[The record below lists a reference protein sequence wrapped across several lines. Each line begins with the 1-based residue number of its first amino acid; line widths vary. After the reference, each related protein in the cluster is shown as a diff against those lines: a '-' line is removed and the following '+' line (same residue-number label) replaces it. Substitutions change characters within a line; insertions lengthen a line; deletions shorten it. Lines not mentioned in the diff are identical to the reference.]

1 MAQSLAQSERQALCN
16 LLEDRGPLA
25 PTLCEGWTTSDL
37 AAHLFVRE
45 SRPLASPGILLTPFA
60 GVTEH
65 AMDKAKRELGY
76 GGLVARVR
84 GGPPF
89 PMRLL
94 DAQMNVVE
102 YFIHHEDVR
111 RAEPGWEPRDEASL
125 DAALWTMIKRS
136 ARVMARRMDGAG
148 LELVAD
154 GYGTVVARTAQPRAA
169 VSGGPQ
175 ELMLLLFGRIKAARV
190 EVEGPAVAQ
199 DALAAA
205 RMGI

>member
-1 MAQSLAQSERQALCN
+1 
-16 LLEDRGPLA
+16 
-25 PTLCEGWTTSDL
+25 
-37 AAHLFVRE
+37 
-45 SRPLASPGILLTPFA
+45 
-60 GVTEH
+60 
-65 AMDKAKRELGY
+65 
-76 GGLVARVR
+76 
-84 GGPPF
+84 
-89 PMRLL
+89 
-94 DAQMNVVE
+94 MNVVE